1 MSQVKNNTINR
12 NTSEFVGQD
21 EAVSD
26 KMLLDAKNI
35 RLEEKNGLNKKEMY
49 YLRYLEVGQFQV

>member
-12 NTSEFVGQD
+12 NTSECVGQD

-35 RLEEKNGLNKKEMY
+35 RLKEKMA
-49 YLRYLEVGQFQV
+49 